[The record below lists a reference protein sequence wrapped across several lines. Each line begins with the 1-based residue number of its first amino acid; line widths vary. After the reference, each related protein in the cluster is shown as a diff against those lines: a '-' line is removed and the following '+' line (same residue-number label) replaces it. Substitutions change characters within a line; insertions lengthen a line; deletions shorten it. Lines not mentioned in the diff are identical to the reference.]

1 MMTRRLLLVLALA
14 LCSLTISTHGFIPT
28 KKKSAERRAAFSKQ
42 KSDGGDHEDDSQ
54 AVDAAQ
60 TTQYQP
66 GPSPTALYA
75 TPPAAVAHAA
85 ALYEYEEEDEEEVSY
100 EVALISCIVSLAIG
114 FGTGYLV

>member
-1 MMTRRLLLVLALA
+1 MTRRILLVLGLA
-14 LCSLTISTHGFIPT
+14 LCCLTTATHGFIPT

-42 KSDGGDHEDDSQ
+42 KSEGSEHEDDTQ
-54 AVDAAQ
+54 AIDTAQ

-75 TPPAAVAHAA
+75 IPPTAVAHAA